1 MIGGEVRAD
10 PGSAAARTHTRPNL
24 RLELRAP
31 LVPLYDPRMVLR
43 WAPALL
49 TVLAPG
55 QVAR

>member
-31 LVPLYDPRMVLR
+31 LGPLYDPRIGV
-43 WAPALL
+43 ALGARSAHRFSP
-49 TVLAPG
+49 LAK
-55 QVAR
+55 